1 MNRIVRL
8 IFVAVAGLDCLSGS
22 IARPCVVLL
31 VGRQVVDL
39 VGRFRIFP
47 SGLLLRTGQGS
58 ALEMTGNGAVCR
70 AFTSIQFR
78 SLAFP
83 DSWSLSPSRVGLGEH
98 RIGRRLGLTIRASAV
113 GCRGR
118 PFRRRGGS
126 RLAA

>member
-8 IFVAVAGLDCLSGS
+8 IFVAVSGLDCLSGS

-39 VGRFRIFP
+39 VGRLRIFP

-58 ALEMTGNGAVCR
+58 ALDMTGNGAPCR
-70 AFTSIQFR
+70 AFASIQFR

-83 DSWSLSPSRVGLGEH
+83 DSWLLSPSRVGLGE
-98 RIGRRLGLTIRASAV
+98 RPIGRLLGLAIRAGADGS
-113 GCRGR
+113 RGR